1 MESPLAGRLRVAR
14 WSVRRDR
21 RKRPRRSSSCG
32 GLYGRFVVVV
42 VHSPELGIRSATEP
56 GRGQERSSD
65 EPKPGWE
72 SAG

>member
-1 MESPLAGRLRVAR
+1 M
-14 WSVRRDR
+14 
-21 RKRPRRSSSCG
+21 
-32 GLYGRFVVVV
+32 YGRFVVVV